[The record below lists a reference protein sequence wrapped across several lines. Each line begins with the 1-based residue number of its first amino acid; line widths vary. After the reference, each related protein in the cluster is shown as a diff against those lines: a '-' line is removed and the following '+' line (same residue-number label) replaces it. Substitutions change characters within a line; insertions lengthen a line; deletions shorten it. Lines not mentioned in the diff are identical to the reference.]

1 LAVPIE
7 DLPSI
12 AAILAS
18 GYLRYR
24 RRAGREDPLDSPT
37 ASSVHGHEVNASE
50 KGEDFGDPD
59 SRTD

>member
-12 AAILAS
+12 AAILAT

-24 RRAGREDPLDSPT
+24 RRAGRKDPLDSPA
-37 ASSVHGHEVNASE
+37 ASSVHGYEVNASE